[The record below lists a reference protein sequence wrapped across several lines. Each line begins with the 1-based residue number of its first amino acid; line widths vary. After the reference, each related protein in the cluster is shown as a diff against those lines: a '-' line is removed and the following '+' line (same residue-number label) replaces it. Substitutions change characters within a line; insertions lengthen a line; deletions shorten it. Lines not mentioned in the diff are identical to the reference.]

1 MTDCGWL
8 SDRIPAVV
16 LGQAE
21 WTPQELQHLQECRA
35 CQQEWEVVRA
45 GNRLGQRLEAMID
58 TEAVSTSVLQR
69 LRDEPGPTHI
79 GRRTWVAVSGLAAAA
94 AIAVAIWAGN
104 VGTPDASTGQSGSLA
119 AAQLEI
125 PLPELE
131 NLQAA
136 ELDSVLQG
144 MDEPNIVRDP
154 GDEEPELSD
163 LDTDELQRVLDTW
176 EG

>member
-16 LGQAE
+16 KGRAE
-21 WTPQELQHLQECRA
+21 WTPQEMQHLQDCRA

-45 GNRLGQRLEAMID
+45 ASRLGERREARID
-58 TEAVSTSVLQR
+58 TQAVATAVLQR
-69 LRDEPGPTHI
+69 LREKQAGPHLR
-79 GRRTWVAVSGLAAAA
+79 RRTWAVAGLAAAA
-94 AIAVAIWAGN
+94 AIIVAIWTGPAGDPAATTRQN
-104 VGTPDASTGQSGSLA
+104 GSLV

-131 NLQAA
+131 SLQAA
-136 ELDSVLQG
+136 ELDTVLQV
-144 MDEPNIVRDP
+144 MDEPNNLRGP
-154 GDEEPELSD
+154 GDGEPDLSD
-163 LDTDELQRVLDTW
+163 LNSDELERVLDTW

>member
-16 LGQAE
+16 LGRAE

-35 CQQEWEVVRA
+35 CHREWGLVRA
-45 GNRLGQRLEAMID
+45 ASRLGQDREAGVD
-58 TEAVSTSVLQR
+58 TEAVATSVLRR
-69 LRDEPGPTHI
+69 LQQQPAAPPLP
-79 GRRTWVAVSGLAAAA
+79 RRVWAMSGLAAAA
-94 AIAVAIWAGN
+94 AITIAIWSGQAGDQA
-104 VGTPDASTGQSGSLA
+104 GTTRQNGSLVA
-119 AAQLEI
+119 AELEI

-136 ELDSVLQG
+136 ELDSVLQAF
-144 MDEPNIVRDP
+144 DEPTNPRDP
-154 GDEEPELSD
+154 VDVEPELTD
-163 LDTDELQRVLDTW
+163 LNSDELERVLDTW

>member
-16 LGQAE
+16 LGHAE
-21 WTPQELQHLQECRA
+21 WTPQEIQHLQECQA

-45 GNRLGQRLEAMID
+45 AGRLGRRYEADID
-58 TEAVSTSVLQR
+58 TEALATSVLQR
-69 LRDEPGPTHI
+69 LRDERPASHA
-79 GRRTWVAVSGLAAAA
+79 RRRNWAVSGLAAAA
-94 AIAVAIWAGN
+94 AIILAIWAGS
-104 VGTPDASTGQSGSLA
+104 GRDPGATSGQNGSLV

-131 NLQAA
+131 SLEAA
-136 ELDSVLQG
+136 ELDSVLQA
-144 MDEPNIVRDP
+144 MDEPNNLRDP
-154 GDEEPELSD
+154 GDGEPELSE
-163 LDTDELQRVLDTW
+163 LNSDELERVLDTW

>member
-16 LGQAE
+16 RGHAE
-21 WTPQELQHLQECRA
+21 WTPQEIQHLQECRA

-45 GNRLGQRLEAMID
+45 ASRLGQRREADIE
-58 TEAVSTSVLQR
+58 TEALATSVLQR
-69 LRDEPGPTHI
+69 LRHEGTASHV
-79 GRRTWVAVSGLAAAA
+79 RRRNWVVSGLAAAA
-94 AIAVAIWAGN
+94 AIIMAIWAGSGRDPAATSRQN
-104 VGTPDASTGQSGSLA
+104 GSLA

-131 NLQAA
+131 SLEAA
-136 ELDSVLQG
+136 ELDTVLQA
-144 MDEPNIVRDP
+144 MDEPNNLRDP
-154 GDEEPELSD
+154 GDGEPELSE
-163 LDTDELQRVLDTW
+163 LNSDELERVLDTW

>member
-16 LGQAE
+16 LGRAE
-21 WTPQELQHLQECRA
+21 WTPQELQHLQQCRA

-45 GNRLGQRLEAMID
+45 ASRLGDDRNARID
-58 TEAVSTSVLQR
+58 TEAVATSVLRR
-69 LRDEPGPTHI
+69 LREEPAAPPL
-79 GRRTWVAVSGLAAAA
+79 RRRAWALSGLAAAA
-94 AIAVAIWAGN
+94 AIVFAVWTGRPGDEAA
-104 VGTPDASTGQSGSLA
+104 TASQNGSLA

-136 ELDSVLQG
+136 ELDSVLQAL
-144 MDEPNIVRDP
+144 DEPNNLRGPADV
-154 GDEEPELSD
+154 EPELTD
-163 LDTDELQRVLDTW
+163 LTSDELERVLDTW